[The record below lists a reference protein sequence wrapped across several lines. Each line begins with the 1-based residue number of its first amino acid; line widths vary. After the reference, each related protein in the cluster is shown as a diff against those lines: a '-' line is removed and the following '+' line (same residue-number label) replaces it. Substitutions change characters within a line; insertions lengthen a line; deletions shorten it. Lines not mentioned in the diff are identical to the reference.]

1 VAAFPFEINAV
12 EGAARTGVL
21 RTPRGEI
28 RTPAFMPVGT
38 AATVKALTVD
48 QVRAT
53 GADIILGNTYHLML
67 RPTAERVAR
76 LGGLHRFM
84 RWERPILTDSGGF
97 QVMSLSKIAKV
108 TEEAVAFQSHIDG
121 SKHVLTPERSIE
133 IQADLLG
140 SDIVMQLD
148 ECVAWPAEEGRA
160 AEAMR
165 LSARWG
171 KRSKAAFGDRP
182 AQALFGIQ
190 QGSTFE
196 HLRRES
202 VERLVEIG
210 FDGYAL
216 GGLAVG
222 EGHQA
227 MCDVLDYAPAML
239 PADRPRY
246 LMGVGKPVDLVEAV
260 ERLVEIGFDG
270 YALGGLAVGEGHQAM
285 CDVLDYAPAML
296 PADRPRYLMGVGKPV
311 DLVEA
316 VARGVDMFDCVL
328 PTRSGRHGQAWTWEG
343 PINLK
348 NARFAEDES
357 PLDED
362 SDCPASSQ
370 YSKAYLHHLVKAEEI
385 LGQVLLSWHN
395 IAHFQ
400 ALTAAMR
407 AAITEHRFEQFRRD
421 FKARQRTG

>member
-1 VAAFPFEINAV
+1 MMRRPVRNLPPISDNSDDSDPLFFESRTPLPFPFHINAT

-21 RTPRGEI
+21 KTPRGDI

-38 AATVKALTVD
+38 AATVKALSVD
-48 QVRAT
+48 QVAAT

-67 RPTAERVAR
+67 RPGSERMHR

-84 RWERPILTDSGGF
+84 RWDKPILTDSGGF
-97 QVMSLSKIAKV
+97 QVMSLSGISKV
-108 TEEAVAFQSHIDG
+108 TEDAVTFASHIDG
-121 SKHVLTPERSIE
+121 SKHVLSPERSIE
-133 IQADLLG
+133 IQADHIG

-148 ECVAWPAEEGRA
+148 ECVSWPAEEDRA
-160 AEAMR
+160 RKAME

-171 KRSKAAFGDRP
+171 ARSKAAFGDRD

-190 QGSTFE
+190 QGSTYE

-202 VERLVEIG
+202 SERLIETG
-210 FDGYAL
+210 FDGYAI

-227 MCDVLDYAPAML
+227 MCETLDHCVSHL
-239 PADRPRY
+239 PAERPRY
-246 LMGVGKPVDLVEAV
+246 LMGVGKP
-260 ERLVEIGFDG
+260 I
-270 YALGGLAVGEGHQAM
+270 
-285 CDVLDYAPAML
+285 
-296 PADRPRYLMGVGKPV
+296 

-343 PINLK
+343 PVNLK
-348 NARFAEDES
+348 NARFAEDQDPLS
-357 PLDED
+357 PDV
-362 SDCPASSQ
+362 DCPASNA
-370 YSKAYLHHLVKAEEI
+370 YSKAYLHHLVRSDEI

-395 IAHFQ
+395 IAFFQ

-407 AAITEHRFEQFRRD
+407 AAIAEGRFDAFRRD
-421 FKARQRTG
+421 FHARQRS